1 MPTVRHLNSLL
12 IVSSLFCLATAFA
25 APTVPKVERVKPLE
39 SVRLDS
45 LPGVFFAENLETIS
59 KLSDRFQD
67 VSTNNGHFDLS
78 TRDHLSGNFSIQ
90 QEYLPLTDYGSGEDP
105 GGAGWATRFFGD
117 SPMFTST
124 IPNDQKKPYPT
135 LVARWYHKYE
145 EGFQPRDGY
154 WPNKNARM
162 RCYGYGDYNSIYAVY
177 FWTDGLDG
185 HLSMEASTKA
195 PGAHRDWVPNHYTN
209 FFYSDAQNVGR
220 WVHYEMRL
228 SLGEGRN
235 SDRLQ
240 AWADGLLI
248 CDVAGHD
255 IASGYRDQTIN
266 AMMWDCY
273 WNGGSPKRQSRYY
286 DDLVMSTEPVGPLRT
301 GPNPVVVK
309 SGFTGDAQDAVQAGW
324 EVEVAEGRQLPMHA
338 VQTIDGVVT
347 RYDPPQI
354 DCTVVWRGTV
364 EGKVNEVTVD
374 SQNGSFS
381 GPREGQSGLAPNTLH
396 FVRVRQR
403 DSSGAWS
410 DWSGWHSGFAT
421 AWAAGTPA
429 EERTLPAGYMRETS
443 AAILDPDSAAP
454 SIQGATGPANTAD
467 TRGPYTVSAQVSD
480 EHLMD
485 VYLYYRAATDT
496 VYQRVAMSAGADGRY
511 SAGIPGFHAGSQ
523 VLYYIRARDL
533 RWNITYWPADYSS
546 TPAAFGVLNGDINGD
561 GKVGLLD
568 VLSLL
573 LRSLTEPYSAA
584 LDFNAD
590 GHCTAADALVLARG
604 LL

>member
-1 MPTVRHLNSLL
+1 MSAVRNLIALL
-12 IVSSLFCLATAFA
+12 ILSSLVCLTVALA
-25 APTVPKVERVKPLE
+25 APAVPKVERVKPLE

-45 LPGVFFAENLETIS
+45 LPGVFFTEDLEKITR
-59 KLSDRFQD
+59 LSERFQD
-67 VSTNNGHFDLS
+67 VSTNNGHFDIS
-78 TRDHLSGNFSIQ
+78 TRDPLSGKHSIQ
-90 QEYLPLTDYGSGEDP
+90 QEYLPLTEYGAGEDP
-105 GGAGWATRFFGD
+105 GSAGWAMRFFGD
-117 SPMFTST
+117 SPMFTSS
-124 IPNDQKKPYPT
+124 IPDDQKKPCTT

-195 PGAHRDWVPNHYTN
+195 PGAHRDWVPNHYTD
-209 FFYSDAQNVGR
+209 FFYSEAQNVGR

-255 IASGYRDQTIN
+255 IASGYREQTIN

-273 WNGGSPKRQSRYY
+273 WNGGSPRRQSRFY

-301 GPNPVVVK
+301 GPNPVIVK
-309 SGFTGDAQDAVQAGW
+309 SGFTGDAMDAVQAGW
-324 EVEVAEGRQLPMHA
+324 EVEVAEGRQLPMRA
-338 VQTIDGVVT
+338 IQTIDGVVT
-347 RYDPPQI
+347 RYDNPKL
-354 DCTVVWRGTV
+354 DCTVVWRGAV
-364 EGKVNEVTVD
+364 EGAANQVTVD
-374 SQNGSFS
+374 TLSGAFS
-381 GPREGQSGLAPNTLH
+381 GPRAGQNGLAPNTLH

-421 AWAAGTPA
+421 VWAEGTAPQD
-429 EERTLPAGYMRETS
+429 RSLPAGYMRETS
-443 AAILDPDSAAP
+443 AAIIDPDSTAP
-454 SIQGATGPANTAD
+454 SIQGAAGPASSAD
-467 TRGPYTVSAQVSD
+467 THGPYTVNAQVSD

-496 VYQRVAMSAGADGRY
+496 IYQRVTMTAGADSRY
-511 SAGIPGFHAGSQ
+511 SGGIPGFPAGTQ
-523 VLYYIRARDL
+523 VFYYMRVRDL
-533 RWNITYWPADYSS
+533 KWNTTYWPADYASA
-546 TPAAFGVLNGDINGD
+546 PASFNVLNGDVNGD

-568 VLSLL
+568 ILSLL
-573 LRSLTEPYSAA
+573 LKSLTEPYNAA

-590 GHCTAADALVLARG
+590 GHCSAADAVALARG